1 MALARKALRLV
12 GMPLALLADCLALAG
27 ALRAMGQNLG
37 GWPERGPWEVELER
51 IVETLDP
58 EAANEAL
65 RAWAWGEHAER
76 LREAAEGRG
85 NGGAL

>member
-37 GWPERGPWEVELER
+37 GWPEWEDGER
-51 IVETLDP
+51 
-58 EAANEAL
+58 
-65 RAWAWGEHAER
+65 
-76 LREAAEGRG
+76 
-85 NGGAL
+85 